1 MLQGS
6 RKGEEMIEEKE
17 WEKTEREVRN
27 KRKTE
32 GEEETRIAELFEF
45 RIFHLKSWS
54 ENRSLQLLVHIDPI
68 LILIINPIQTDE
80 KFLSGDQWTDLTY
93 WSLCCLWASQQSLHL
108 HSCVAAVTV
117 TGAGVHSHGDTVGV
131 DGSDSSVAQLFLFL
145 MVLVHHCLSV
155 SHRWLQQCQGS
166 CFIKHVA
173 GLVFCEHRDIWEP
186 VNWRPVAEWT
196 LHLSV
201 WDYTCN
207 PSVVSATPLW
217 RPVGS
222 ITSSCW
228 DGRLSNFCVVLD
240 PSLESLHHLR
250 DEKTCVFT
258 FKTKG

>member
-80 KFLSGDQWTDLTY
+80 KFLSGDQWTDVTY

-155 SHRWLQQCQGS
+155 SHRWLQQC
-166 CFIKHVA
+166 
-173 GLVFCEHRDIWEP
+173 
-186 VNWRPVAEWT
+186 
-196 LHLSV
+196 LS
-201 WDYTCN
+201 TQ
-207 PSVVSATPLW
+207 S
-217 RPVGS
+217 
-222 ITSSCW
+222 
-228 DGRLSNFCVVLD
+228 RLMFY
-240 PSLESLHHLR
+240 
-250 DEKTCVFT
+250 
-258 FKTKG
+258 